1 MRKRCVKDDAIRTD
15 PETLFLGLIQSIA
28 KKLIGCQ
35 SRASSKSPSFASAS
49 SLSHSWKSSKFY
61 LLIRKW
67 RSFTFLSFFVLF
79 LSPSLAQSSIL
90 FQFLRQFFSV
100 YLFGCFLLLYF
111 SLSFIFLPSNKL
123 PSQFMSISYNVFSC
137 VSLFSFLCQV
147 FQLIFLS
154 QFVTFVHEW
163 LILLSSYFNNCF
175 LLSFLSHS
183 SSCLFYV
190 VIAYFKFFL
199 TPLLSLQRLLA
210 LNKVL

>member
-1 MRKRCVKDDAIRTD
+1 MRQRCVKGDAIRTY
-15 PETLFLGLIQSIA
+15 PNSGPIALLGLIQSIA

-67 RSFTFLSFFVLF
+67 RSFTVLSVFVLF

-111 SLSFIFLPSNKL
+111 SLSFIFLPSNIL
-123 PSQFMSISYNVFSC
+123 PSYFMSISISLVF
-137 VSLFSFLCQV
+137 L
-147 FQLIFLS
+147 
-154 QFVTFVHEW
+154 
-163 LILLSSYFNNCF
+163 YF
-175 LLSFLSHS
+175 HS
-183 SSCLFYV
+183 SV
-190 VIAYFKFFL
+190 KFFNSFFFL
-199 TPLLSLQRLLA
+199 NSFILSMSG
-210 LNKVL
+210 